1 MKKISKRNILFASAL
16 FSAPAYAQEKSLIEW
31 GYDSPDTSFF
41 AGNITAMQQTPFAG
55 TVFTARPNTGT
66 NNEFSWDSWGTTVY
80 TQAQMQ
86 QAVTNLQSVNWG
98 NFNQN
103 FLRFNTTPGNVDW
116 FDSFNSILSNVGT
129 AAWIVQQAG
138 PGVQGLWFD
147 DEAYQGQLWEYSA
160 QKYTS
165 TYSFAQYEAQVEL
178 RGEQVMNAIQA
189 VDPNITIVIPNAFE
203 DVWEDIDG
211 NLNNLQ
217 SNAYGLLPAFLNGM
231 IEAAGSGIKLVD
243 GDEST
248 YGDKTLSQFEANRTT
263 ILSTDLPLV
272 QDPTKYLQLM
282 GVSSGTFMDLGHA
295 TGQWYTNPSQFNLN
309 YFTPSGFQT
318 ALTDSLQVADQYA
331 YVYSETSFWWPSN
344 GVDNVPTAYSQA
356 AQAAAIAGNP
366 NSWAIT
372 GSGDWTNGANWADA
386 VEPNG
391 VGAQAMFLRTITSP
405 ETVYTN
411 SPITVGS
418 MTFDNVFTYVIG
430 GAGSLT
436 LQVSAGDANV
446 TVNHGSHEID
456 LPMTIASNTVF
467 DVAGGA
473 TLVIDNPLTIDSGV
487 TLVQS
492 GAGTVTYNSIVNLL
506 GGAAISFGA
515 SVHADS
521 LSLSS
526 GSTASLTGSGTT
538 LQVNSLSNAGTIDVQ
553 KNALMIDYSGG
564 GDPIASVRA
573 ELLSGYNN
581 GLWNGHGIISSSIT
595 PGSGGY
601 QYGIGYADSADGV
614 VGGLS
619 SGEVEVKYTLLG
631 DANLDGVVDA
641 ADLAIL
647 ASNFGHHVNGW
658 DQGDFT
664 YSGTVNA
671 ADFAGL
677 AANFILDD
685 SNPGD
690 LAALDAFAAANGLMA
705 DVPEPASVG
714 LVWLGA
720 IAALGARRRRKSVQP
735 MAHASFR
742 D

>member
-1 MKKISKRNILFASAL
+1 MKRISKRYILLAGAF
-16 FSAPAYAQEKSLIEW
+16 FGTPAYAQEKSLIEW

-41 AGNITAMQQTPFAG
+41 QGNLPAMEQTPFAG

-86 QAVTNLQSVNWG
+86 QAVNNLQAVTNWG

-129 AAWIVQQAG
+129 AAWIVQQASA
-138 PGVQGLWFD
+138 GVQGLWFD

-318 ALTDSLQVADQYA
+318 AVTDSLQVADQYA

-344 GVDNVPTAYSQA
+344 GVDNVPTAYIQA

-366 NSWAIT
+366 NSWAIS
-372 GSGDWTNGANWADA
+372 GSGDWTNEANWADDI
-386 VEPNG
+386 EPNG

-411 SPITVGS
+411 SPVTVGS

-436 LQVSAGDANV
+436 LQVSAGDANI

-467 DVAGGA
+467 DVASGA
-473 TLVIDNPLTIDSGV
+473 ALVIDNPMTIDPGV

-492 GAGTVTYNSIVNLL
+492 GAGTVTYNSIVNVL
-506 GGAAISFGA
+506 GGAAVSFGA

-526 GSTASLTGSGTT
+526 GSTASVAGTGTT
-538 LQVNSLSNAGTIDVQ
+538 LQVNSLSNAGTIDLQ
-553 KNALMIDYSGG
+553 KNALMIDYGGG

-573 ELLSGYNN
+573 ELLSGFNG
-581 GLWNGHGIISSSIT
+581 GLWNGHGIISSSIA
-595 PGSGGY
+595 PGTGGY
-601 QYGIGYADSADGV
+601 QYGIGYADSVDGV
-614 VGGLS
+614 VAGLS
-619 SGEVEVKYTLLG
+619 SGEIEVKYTLLG
-631 DANLDGVVDA
+631 DANLDGVVNG
-641 ADLAIL
+641 ADLAIFE
-647 ASNFGHHVNGW
+647 SNFGHHVNGW

-664 YSGTVNA
+664 YAGTVNA

-690 LAALDAFAAANGLMA
+690 LASLDAFAAANGLMA

-714 LVWLGA
+714 LVSLGA
-720 IAALGARRRRKSVQP
+720 IAALGARRRRKHVHA
-735 MAHASFR
+735 MAHASL
-742 D
+742 